1 MTGSLLRVL
10 LLALLGGSGASYAQN
25 TTTKPSGDAVEQS
38 PKEMLSSAVAGIE
51 RMRGQLQ
58 QMNAMLEE
66 AEKRQDTDAIKC
78 LRDKL
83 ASTRAMFDVS
93 LLARN
98 AMNEALAN
106 SSVARASA
114 EYRKIEVAQTK
125 VDQFLAEAMA
135 CLGDDPSAANEVVRS
150 SSGDTST
157 DLRDFANLGDLT
169 DIGVGGVDGTPF
181 E

>member
-25 TTTKPSGDAVEQS
+25 TTKPAGDAVEQS

-58 QMNAMLEE
+58 QMNEMLTE

-150 SSGDTST
+150 SSGDTSS
-157 DLRDFANLGDLT
+157 DQRDFANLGDLT